1 MKGTLRIRMLS
12 EWAISTGESSGMG
25 ADNTV
30 LRSDD
35 GIPYI
40 PGSSLRGLLRD
51 ALHEIEPEQVH
62 AIFGRAGE
70 DQQESL
76 PGRIMVSNAMLAPPT
91 LKAYEQAGL
100 SRREIGDM
108 LVLTRAQ
115 TAINAKTGAARDGS
129 LRSSEFAAPGL
140 EFEATVSAGSAE
152 HFRVL
157 QQASLLVRR
166 LGHSRARGFGCCEA
180 ALIENGEGLDF
191 GEFRAVCLKQSGVS
205 T

>member
-1 MKGTLRIRMLS
+1 MRGTLRIRMLS
-12 EWAISTGESSGMG
+12 EWAISTGESAGMG

-30 LRSDD
+30 LRTDD

-51 ALHEIEPEQVH
+51 AVHEIEPGQVP

-70 DQQESL
+70 EQQESL
-76 PGRIMVSNAMLAPPT
+76 PGRIMVSNATLAPAT
-91 LKAYEQAGL
+91 LKAYGQAGL

-115 TAINAKTGAARDGS
+115 TAICAKTGAARDRS

-140 EFEATVSAGSAE
+140 EFEAMVSVDSADS
-152 HFRVL
+152 FRLL

-180 ALIENGEGLDF
+180 ALIENGEGLSF
-191 GEFRAVCLKQSGVS
+191 GEVQAECLKQTGVS
-205 T
+205 P